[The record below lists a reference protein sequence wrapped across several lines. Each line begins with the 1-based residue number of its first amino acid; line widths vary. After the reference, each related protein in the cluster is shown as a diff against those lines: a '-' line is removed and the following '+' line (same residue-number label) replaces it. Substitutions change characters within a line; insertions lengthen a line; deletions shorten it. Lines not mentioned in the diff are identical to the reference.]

1 MMMIIIIILTIIII
15 IIIIIVIS
23 NGNRTEWI
31 TIQGVETFE
40 ITSPYQLLESITKC
54 ENLSLGIF
62 INARE
67 RFQSKNMISYNFGS
81 NYRNVEARQNDEL
94 FKRKITFLFCI

>member
-1 MMMIIIIILTIIII
+1 MMMIIIILITII

-62 INARE
+62 INARD

-81 NYRNVEARQNDEL
+81 NYWNVEARPNDEL
-94 FKRKITFLFCI
+94 FKRKITVLFCI

>member
-1 MMMIIIIILTIIII
+1 MMMIIIILITII

-31 TIQGVETFE
+31 TIQGV
-40 ITSPYQLLESITKC
+40 IGLIQLLESITKC

-62 INARE
+62 INARD

-81 NYRNVEARQNDEL
+81 NYWNVEARPNDEL
-94 FKRKITFLFCI
+94 FKRKITVLFCI